1 LLNLLVTYFH
11 FEQKNPLKIKKN
23 ADVLCFRR
31 QGDTSNM
38 SLAQDGLKTKIKAY
52 WAQISV
58 TLDHPLVLLANEL
71 PWEGLAEIVTEDLK
85 KTTAKGFWRVGRKLY
100 LRVHLAIFILQART
114 KKTDRE
120 IVQEIQDNAVYQA
133 FCGASVVPRWTCP
146 HATKVEEFRS
156 RLSPETKMK
165 INEAVVLLAVNGG
178 YADPSQLD
186 IDSTVQEANISYPT
200 DARLI
205 LKLAEKCKKIRDALR
220 LDIPFDLKKIRSL
233 SLKYFFRSKK
243 CSEEESTNLL
253 SDYYEAVKE
262 MTLPIIKRAEER
274 VVSGALKVKW
284 NLKLYLKQVGIYG
297 RQYLRTV
304 GHYVKTHKAVKGK
317 MLAFHAREVACIT
330 KGKVSKKR
338 EFGRVFQIGRI
349 GGNFLI
355 ALCTGVQMSDKKAIE
370 PMLQKHAELF
380 GKEKLK
386 SFGSDKGY
394 YKAGNIKKA
403 IKAGVDEIGIQ
414 APGNL
419 KNSVNPTE
427 RDVQEKIRCR
437 RAGIEPLIGHAKRFG
452 LAKSEMKND
461 QSTHGSGFKSIM
473 GFNLSQLE
481 RNLKQKSLKMT
492 G

>member
-1 LLNLLVTYFH
+1 
-11 FEQKNPLKIKKN
+11 
-23 ADVLCFRR
+23 
-31 QGDTSNM
+31 
-38 SLAQDGLKTKIKAY
+38 
-52 WAQISV
+52 
-58 TLDHPLVLLANEL
+58 
-71 PWEGLAEIVTEDLK
+71 
-85 KTTAKGFWRVGRKLY
+85 
-100 LRVHLAIFILQART
+100 
-114 KKTDRE
+114 
-120 IVQEIQDNAVYQA
+120 
-133 FCGASVVPRWTCP
+133 
-146 HATKVEEFRS
+146 
-156 RLSPETKMK
+156 
-165 INEAVVLLAVNGG
+165 
-178 YADPSQLD
+178 
-186 IDSTVQEANISYPT
+186 
-200 DARLI
+200 LI